1 LNRRFKKGIAMS
13 VSADPVLKLCRVLK
27 GFDPG
32 ENLALADYLAAI
44 PRLPTLADVPRGTP
58 VLVRGDVDAKP
69 GSKLGEGDIRLQSM
83 KATLE
88 FGRGKGWKQIVFG
101 HLGRKQPDKP
111 ISSLAKVAARLG
123 EILGCEVPLIEDWL
137 DEATNTVRPHVA
149 EKAAAAA
156 AGSVL
161 LLQNVR
167 AYDIET
173 VLWKAKEPALPEIA
187 GKLASF
193 ANSLAENVACVYV
206 NEALSA
212 GSLDASSTVVPLAMR
227 RVALGEYITREF
239 EGPMQECL
247 QAKLVVF
254 SGIKIDK
261 LDDLEAM
268 IARGTIRTVLSAGS
282 LAMALKK
289 ADALLAGKDFS
300 LGVTEDPA
308 HRDKPYYIPPERIEQ
323 AKRMVQAGKSRGI
336 EFVLPVDFKLGDERV
351 ALTLAPDDQQ
361 FDIGPKTIAL
371 FEQKVGQFIDAH
383 RGQHTA
389 VFHNGVFGMF
399 ENPRFETGTK
409 AFIAQLKRMKD
420 AGLAVYVGGGE
431 GGTALEKYGRT
442 DWVTHCFTAGGTVLN
457 ALGAEPVPYLIALR
471 AAAKN
476 LR

>member
-1 LNRRFKKGIAMS
+1 MTTT
-13 VSADPVLKLCRVLK
+13 ADRVLKLCRVLK
-27 GFDPG
+27 GFEPR
-32 ENLALADYLAAI
+32 ENLSLSDYLAAI
-44 PRLPTLADVPRGTP
+44 PRLESLGDLPRGTP

-69 GSKLGEGDIRLQSM
+69 GAKLGEGDIRLRSM
-83 KATLE
+83 KETLE

-111 ISSLAKVAARLG
+111 IGSLAKVAARLG
-123 EILGCEVPLIEDWL
+123 EVLGCEVRVIEDWL
-137 DEATNTVRPHVA
+137 DEGTNTIKPEVT
-149 EKAAAAA
+149 EKIAAAA

-161 LLQNVR
+161 MLQNVR

-173 VLWKAKEPALPEIA
+173 VLWKAKEQALPEIA
-187 GKLASF
+187 GKLATV
-193 ANSLAENVACVYV
+193 AISLAEKVANVYV

-212 GSLDASSTVVPLAMR
+212 GSLDTSSVVVPLAMQ
-227 RVALGEYITREF
+227 RVALGHYIAREF
-239 EGPMQECL
+239 EGPMQECMKA
-247 QAKLVVF
+247 QLVVF

-268 IARGTIRTVLSAGS
+268 IDRGTIRTVFSAGS

-289 ADALLAGKDFS
+289 ADALLAGKQFS

-308 HRDKPYYIPPERIEQ
+308 HKDKPYYIPPERIEQ
-323 AKRMVQAGKSRGI
+323 AKRMVQAGKSQGI

-351 ALTLAPDDQQ
+351 VETLAPGDQQ

-371 FEQKVGQFIDAH
+371 FEQKVGQFIEAH
-383 RGQHTA
+383 RGQPA
-389 VFHNGVFGMF
+389 VVFHNGVFGMF
-399 ENPRFETGTK
+399 EDARYEAGTK

-431 GGTALEKYGRT
+431 GGTALEKYGQP

-457 ALGAEPVPYLIALR
+457 ALGAEPVPYLVALR
-471 AAAKN
+471 AAVKGP
-476 LR
+476 